1 MDKWEHTGHGAK
13 ACNATTTDFM
23 INIVGKPKSPWNVAT
38 GRVFAEHLIEK
49 MGYDDTQ
56 EMRKAIEK
64 AFSNWVKSLQ
74 SRHKREELPLVERAI
89 EKSRHSWQQ
98 CKYQVSFL
106 CWEVAQLLIYDGVV
120 PMMPKHLPF
129 LDSLGPDGMSSNK
142 SAVNP
147 SMNQLTYTVIK
158 PDWQHPDLHSW
169 LKVFDQL
176 HHRHHIMSWSV
187 NKRGALPHIRVGSQK
202 IHNKLHAPPGLP
214 INAYNPIWL
223 DSREV
228 LYLKHVLCPKEEPYT
243 FGHPSDVI
251 A

>member
-1 MDKWEHTGHGAK
+1 MAEWERTGHGAK

-23 INIVGKPKSPWNVAT
+23 IDIAGKPKSPWNVAA

-56 EMRKAIEK
+56 EMQKAIEK
-64 AFSNWVKSLQ
+64 AFSNRVKSLQ

-89 EKSRHSWQQ
+89 EKSRHSRQQ
-98 CKYQVSFL
+98 RKYQLFQRRCS
-106 CWEVAQLLIYDGVV
+106 VAKIYD
-120 PMMPKHLPF
+120 PLRKHLPF
-129 LDSLGPDGMSSNK
+129 LDSLGPDGMSSDE
-142 SAVNP
+142 SAVEP
-147 SMNQLTYTVIK
+147 STNRLTYMVIK
-158 PDWQHPDLHSW
+158 PDWRHPDLHSW

-176 HHRHHIMSWSV
+176 HHRHHIMNWGV
-187 NKRGALPHIRVGSQK
+187 DKHGALPHIRVGSQK
-202 IHNKLHAPPGLP
+202 IHYKLHAPPGLP

-243 FGHPSDVI
+243 FGHPSNVI